1 MADVVDKATRSRMM
15 SGIRAKNTK
24 PEIFLRQG
32 LHALG
37 FRFRL
42 HAKDIPGKP
51 DIVLPKYRAL
61 IVVHGCFWHGHGCRY
76 CKTPSTNTA
85 FWLEKIQGN
94 KLRDERTLQ
103 QQVEAGWRVLVVWEC
118 ALRLSKRKPEKP
130 NAVQLS
136 ATWISGVSRSAK
148 VDECGLTEI
157 LNNGH

>member
-24 PEIFLRQG
+24 PEMFLRQG

-51 DIVLPKYRAL
+51 DIVLPKYRTL

-76 CKTPSTNTA
+76 FRLPATRQEFWKT
-85 FWLEKIQGN
+85 KIESN
-94 KLRDERTLQ
+94 RVRDEHDAQNQ
-103 QQVEAGWRVLVVWEC
+103 QAQGWRVLTIWEC
-118 ALRLSKRKPEKP
+118 AVRASTKKDPSLDCVKLAAQWLESGLP
-130 NAVQLS
+130 S
-136 ATWISGVSRSAK
+136 ATI
-148 VDECGLTEI
+148 DEQGLRGI
-157 LNNGH
+157 